1 MRLRALT
8 VLIFATLVLAMAAPA
23 LAQTTTYPL
32 GVLIPLTG
40 GGAAEGP
47 FLRNAATLA
56 LDEIHALMEEV
67 GSPVRFRPI
76 FEDTGT
82 SPEGGLTAIESL
94 AAAGVQIVIGPWSSG
109 AASGLRAFANSNRI
123 LVISPSSTSPA
134 LAIADDYLYRL
145 VTPDTLQGRAVAA
158 LLERDGFEQVLIFHR
173 GDSYGAGM
181 ANALKEAFE
190 KAGHRAELLAYD
202 PDLGD
207 YAAEVNELARVL
219 RQMGVEKT
227 AVMLVGFQPDGLN
240 ILGHARLNPTLRQAR
255 WYGSKD
261 AFSPV
266 FFPPHAPEEIGA
278 FMSQVQMQGF
288 FPTPPSNPVR
298 TAFEA
303 AYRERFGQDPSP
315 WALYMY
321 DAAWLAALTTLV
333 VGEYDGALA
342 REALPK
348 VARLY
353 IGASGHKLLDEY
365 GDAAVGVYDAMAAR
379 EVAGTYQPVTFGQWE
394 SGTGVLQ
401 IFD

>member
-1 MRLRALT
+1 MRLR
-8 VLIFATLVLAMAAPA
+8 IFAMALAAVLALSAPA
-23 LAQTTTYPL
+23 WAQTATYPI

-47 FLRNAATLA
+47 FLRDAAIMA
-56 LDEIHALMEEV
+56 FDEIHAFLESI
-67 GSPVRFRPI
+67 GSPIRFRLI
-76 FEDTGT
+76 IEDTGT
-82 SPEGGLTAIESL
+82 SPEGGLIAIESL
-94 AAAGVQIVIGPWSSG
+94 AAAGVKIVIGPWSSG
-109 AASGLRAFANSNRI
+109 AASGLRAFANNNQI

-134 LAIADDYLYRL
+134 LAIEDDYLFRL

-158 LLERDGFEQVLIFHR
+158 LLERDGFEQVVIFHR

-190 KAGHRAELLAYD
+190 AGGNRAHLLAYD
-202 PDLGD
+202 PDQSD
-207 YAAEVNELARVL
+207 YAAEVNELARTL
-219 RQMGVEKT
+219 RQLGVEQT
-227 AVMLVGFQPDGLN
+227 AVMLVAFQPDGLN

-261 AFSPV
+261 AFSPT

-278 FMSQVQMQGF
+278 FMSQVKMQGF
-288 FPTPPSNPVR
+288 FPTPPANPIR
-298 TAFEA
+298 TAFEQK
-303 AYRERFGQDPSP
+303 YRERFGLDPSP

-342 REALPK
+342 RTALPH
-348 VARLY
+348 VARLFT
-353 IGASGHKLLDEY
+353 GASGHKLLDRN
-365 GDAAVGVYDAMAAR
+365 GDAAVGVYDAMVAR
-379 EVAGTYQPVTFGQWE
+379 EVNGTYTAVTFGQWE

-401 IFD
+401 IFDQ